1 MRVDEATDSRS
12 TAGFW
17 RRIGAF
23 LVDGLLLGVIGQTL
37 GFFLTRELVA
47 LGAWG
52 RLLGFLV
59 ALTYFGLLNSKL
71 ANGQTLGKRLLKIRV
86 VGSDGTPLSVA
97 RSVVRFLPLGA
108 AWFLNGI
115 MLPTSSLMSIWA
127 YVFSIAVF
135 GVGLSIAYLFVF
147 NHRTRQSAHDLLVN
161 SYVVMVSAQTV
172 RPDTGVWKVHLLI
185 CGGLIAASC
194 LAPYF
199 LSGLANQ
206 APFQPLM
213 KIYEAAVAEPWV
225 VHATVNKGKG
235 IVVSSK
241 TGRNETSYVNMTAY
255 LNTPDIEN
263 AEHAKELAL
272 LTLKSD
278 SSVGAV
284 DLIRVTLAYG
294 YDIGIASSWRA
305 QTYSH
310 SPAEWSARSE
320 TTSQAKQAGIGPT
333 AACAVGW
340 HSTPNHH
347 DEQRRHGEVEVEVRL
362 DAPCADRKNCRR
374 PGKSVLC
381 AKSSTASG

>member
-147 NHRTRQSAHDLLVN
+147 NRRTRQSAHDLLVN

-241 TGRNETSYVNMTAY
+241 TGRNETSYINVTAY
-255 LNTPDIEN
+255 LNAPDIEN

-310 SPAEWSARSE
+310 SPAEWSAR
-320 TTSQAKQAGIGPT
+320 
-333 AACAVGW
+333 
-340 HSTPNHH
+340 
-347 DEQRRHGEVEVEVRL
+347 
-362 DAPCADRKNCRR
+362 
-374 PGKSVLC
+374 
-381 AKSSTASG
+381 